1 MEKFSNDFKI
11 SIEELKNILDNIAI
25 KKEELKTKIQK
36 IFTNIRNVINERENQ
51 ILSEVDNQFDK
62 VFFNEDIIKDSEKI
76 PGEIKNSL
84 DKSKKMDNNRDYNK
98 LNELIYK
105 CINIENNIN
114 KINKINVEIKK
125 CKLNSDLEIVF
136 EPEKYNKISN
146 LLDNI
151 KSFGNILRKIMDLYL
166 KNVQ

>member
-36 IFTNIRNVINERENQ
+36 IFTNIRNVINERENK

-62 VFFNEDIIKDSEKI
+62 VFLNEDIIKDSEKI
-76 PGEIKNSL
+76 PNKIKNSL
-84 DKSKKMDNNRDYNK
+84 DQSKKMDNNWDDNK
-98 LNELIYK
+98 LNELIYE

-114 KINKINVEIKK
+114 EINK
-125 CKLNSDLEIVF
+125 
-136 EPEKYNKISN
+136 
-146 LLDNI
+146 
-151 KSFGNILRKIMDLYL
+151 
-166 KNVQ
+166 